1 MFGCQYVCSNV
12 LTCDEFLD
20 ANGHYMARLCVCHC
34 LNIE

>member
-12 LTCDEFLD
+12 LTCGGFVC
-20 ANGHYMARLCVCHC
+20 ANGHYMACLCVCHC

>member
-12 LTCDEFLD
+12 LTCDEFLCT
-20 ANGHYMARLCVCHC
+20 NFHYMACLGVCHC